1 MKKVGISQSILLIL
15 IVSFL
20 SAGCAAPSRQEKVQ
34 EKLEPVIIFGDG
46 ESDSIEFVEKKN
58 HIYIPVTIPPLEPK
72 YFLVDTGWGG
82 SSALRSDIVEAM
94 GLEKYKERKYRDLA
108 GKVKTT
114 SWKVDEVRLGGQDYD
129 KFFVLTSK
137 GQDKSLGGFSKGVGV
152 EVIGILSVRFM
163 EKFITGI
170 DFDAGL
176 IHFDPDVSG
185 QSPCGGA
192 RSGEEQA
199 PDPSVFVASFSLV
212 NWAIRAETRFNDL
225 PLIVTLSFDTGSD
238 GTMITKRILEN
249 LGEEVGSE
257 LGFKGKTKKS
267 RHIVAAHT
275 STFKSEEIRVAS
287 IAMGGA
293 KLLDFPLT
301 MTAGTSLGKG
311 VLTTDGL
318 LGMDFLRNFNM
329 RLDLKNKCVALEKNA
344 NYYVYEGD
352 RLRKDRNFEASAEA
366 YRKAVARKDCSLT
379 RGRLGKAYA
388 KLGDHEQAM
397 AEFGRAVEMDD
408 TIAWPHM
415 EMGCLYHEQEEYARA
430 EEAFRKALDL
440 DPEYVRARKK
450 LAALYADQGRCEDA
464 MEACRPL
471 LEEKPEKA
479 SLRVD
484 LGKIYQT
491 YGCYDQAVASYRE
504 AAAMKK
510 DYDWAHLRM
519 GTAFQDQGQFDAAL
533 QAYQR
538 ALDIDPDYYW
548 AHMRVG
554 LTCEELGRLE
564 ESAAAYARASEVCK
578 KFCEA
583 DLFLYFVDVQRGH
596 EARAGERL
604 AASLE
609 EGSGEKDKSTLLR
622 AAASLLLDRGDEEAV
637 FSAVKSDSDEDGAHF
652 YVGRHCMTKG
662 DRAGAMEHF
671 RKAAEEVDVGWV
683 ENAAARYE
691 LRRSKETPG
700 E

>member
-1 MKKVGISQSILLIL
+1 MKKVRYSQSILWIL
-15 IVSFL
+15 MIGII
-20 SAGCAAPSRQEKVQ
+20 SAGCAAPSRLERVQ
-34 EKLEPVIIFGDG
+34 GKLEPIIIFGDG
-46 ESDSIEFVEKKN
+46 ESNSIEFVEKEN
-58 HIYIPVTIPPLEPK
+58 HIYLQVTIPPLEPK
-72 YFLVDTGWGG
+72 YFLVDTGWGA

-94 GLEKYKERKYRDLA
+94 GLEKYKERKYRDLT

-114 SWKVDEVRLGGQDYD
+114 SWKVDEVRLGGLGYD

-137 GQDKSLGGFSKGVGV
+137 GQDKSLGGFSKGAGI

-185 QSPCGGA
+185 QSPCGAA

-199 PDPSVFVASFSLV
+199 PDPSVFVTPFSFI

-225 PLIVTLSFDTGSD
+225 PLIVPLSLDTGSD

-275 STFKSEEIRVAS
+275 SVFKSEEIRVAS

-301 MTAGTSLGKG
+301 MTAGTSLGRG

-344 NYYVYEGD
+344 NYHVYEGD
-352 RLRKDRNFEASAEA
+352 RFRKNRDFEASAEA
-366 YRKAVARKDCSLT
+366 YRKAVARKDCPLT
-379 RGRLGKAYA
+379 RGRLGGAYA
-388 KLGDHEQAM
+388 KLGEHEQAM

-415 EMGCLYHEQEEYARA
+415 EMGCLYHEQKEYPRA
-430 EEAFRKALDL
+430 EEAFQKALDL
-440 DPEYVRARKK
+440 SPEYVRASKK

-464 MEACRPL
+464 VEACRPL
-471 LEEKPEKA
+471 LEEKPDKT
-479 SLRVD
+479 SLRVK

-491 YGCYDQAVASYRE
+491 YGCYDQAIASYRE
-504 AAAMKK
+504 AATMKK
-510 DYDWAHLRM
+510 DYEWAHLRT
-519 GTAFQDQGQFDAAL
+519 GTAFQDQGKFDAAL
-533 QAYQR
+533 QAYQK
-538 ALDIDPDYYW
+538 ALDMDPEYYW

-554 LTCEELGRLE
+554 LTREELGRLE
-564 ESAAAYARASEVCK
+564 EAADAYARASELCE

-583 DLFLYFVDVQRGH
+583 DLFLYFVDVERGH

-604 AASLE
+604 TASLE
-609 EGSGEKDKSTLLR
+609 EGSGGKEKGQLLR
-622 AAASLLLDRGDEEAV
+622 AAASLLLGKGDEEAV

-652 YVGRHCMTKG
+652 YIGRHCMAKG

-671 RKAAEEVDVGWV
+671 RKVAEKVDVGWI

-691 LRRSKETPG
+691 LRRAAESPQ
-700 E
+700 